1 MKYLE
6 KFNKYNDPLGK
17 IPLDMQINNWIKY
30 LDENYPV
37 SIFRNMK
44 TIQVSD
50 KTQYLSEPFLTKSRL
65 KNKLFLDI
73 KYNADEKGS
82 VIHEPS
88 LRRAIKDWIDKN
100 STINENKNEFDV
112 DFAIAKIKEHFT
124 FDKVKQ
130 MLDKEVLE
138 WTPEDEDGSYYSDHS
153 NGEAEDAIITH
164 LIDWYSIKYPSG
176 YSEESEDANSNY
188 STLRQAIQKTYNF
201 LNY

>member
-6 KFNKYNDPLGK
+6 KFNKYNNPLGK

-30 LDENYPV
+30 LDENYPI

-73 KYNADEKGS
+73 KYDADEKGS

-88 LRRAIKDWIDKN
+88 LRKAIKVWIDKN
-100 STINENKNEFDV
+100 SIINESLNNFDV

-138 WTPEDEDGSYYSDHS
+138 WTPEDEDGSYYTDHS

-164 LIDWYSIKYPSG
+164 LIDWFSSKYPSG
-176 YSEESEDANSNY
+176 YLDENEDI
-188 STLRQAIQKTYNF
+188 LRDAIQKEFNF